1 MKWLTFSF
9 AGPLFLLRD
18 SSCRPSRRMGDF
30 SASKGYPLSGWMVHT
45 RKMVSWRFIPQK
57 PVKSEKEILRLTLY
71 SRYNASIFGW
81 NWASK
86 CFFSSPTRVWIKWML
101 NENLQNSW
109 KRTKTNKS
117 WSGNEA
123 YKEYKVRWYV
133 VLTKTLKLPTDKI

>member
-1 MKWLTFSF
+1 MLGHYSSYVIPPVDQVEGWETS
-9 AGPLFLLRD
+9 PHPRD
-18 SSCRPSRRMGDF
+18 IHCQ
-30 SASKGYPLSGWMVHT
+30 AEWCIQV
-45 RKMVSWRFIPQK
+45 KMVSWRFIPQK

-71 SRYNASIFGW
+71 SRYKASIFCW

-86 CFFSSPTRVWIKWML
+86 CFFSSPTRVWIKWVP